1 MSLEQYPKLLS
12 TLFLCD
18 CQRVLA
24 YGCGIDPDWQGKAG
38 IKPNVRILR
47 PEIFFCKQL
56 QREAGTSKGAA
67 KMATGEKI
75 IGIDLGTTNSV
86 VAIMEGKEANSA

>member
-18 CQRVLA
+18 CQLVLA

-56 QREAGTSKGAA
+56 QREAGN
-67 KMATGEKI
+67 
-75 IGIDLGTTNSV
+75 LNSV
-86 VAIMEGKEANSA
+86 QRDCIDIHDPLTSAPLCVRLNKDIVNSCEDT